1 MAQLSRVEHVHSR
14 HFIHRDIKPANFVMG
29 VGERS
34 NQAYIIDFGLAKQ
47 YRDSQTHHHIPCEE
61 HYSLVGTIA
70 FASINNHL
78 GLAPSRRDDLESL
91 AYVLLYFL
99 RGSLP
104 WYGDPSKKNPKQP
117 AAILRKKLGA
127 LADHMFDSLPGEF
140 TTFLSYTRALGFD
153 EEPDYTYIRTLFR
166 DLLIR
171 EGYLNDC
178 VFDWCVEA
186 TDQKDIATAMTTGRR
201 ARKENNRTL
210 TSDRVYVPS
219 LAIQSYFLMIRP
231 MVAPSRLRSDTR
243 CQRSTVHAPASAAR

>member
-1 MAQLSRVEHVHSR
+1 M
-14 HFIHRDIKPANFVMG
+14 MG

-34 NQAYIIDFGLAKQ
+34 NQAYIINFGLAKQ
-47 YRDSQTHHHIPCEE
+47 YRDAQTHHHIPYGE
-61 HYSLVGTIA
+61 HYSLVGTVA
-70 FASINNHL
+70 FASINNHI

-104 WYGDPSKKNPKQP
+104 WYGDPSKKNLKQSS
-117 AAILRKKLGA
+117 AILRKKLGT
-127 LADHMFDSLPGEF
+127 LADHTFDSLPSEF

-153 EEPDYTYIRTLFR
+153 EEPDYVYIRTLFR

-171 EGYLNDC
+171 EGHSNDY

-186 TDQKDIATAMTTGRR
+186 TDQKDIATATTTGRR
-201 ARKENNRTL
+201 ARKENNRLL

-219 LAIQSYFLMIRP
+219 LSIQSF
-231 MVAPSRLRSDTR
+231 
-243 CQRSTVHAPASAAR
+243 